1 MKMAGKTGTAQV
13 INYDRAGTRKA
24 TQWEN
29 KHHGLFVCYAPVD
42 NPRYAMAVI
51 VQHGI
56 AGGRFAAPK
65 AREIM
70 KVALLK
76 DPELQA
82 RIVAPPPP
90 EPVEAAETA
99 PPEVE
104 STEVAPE
111 STEYIPPVP

>member
-1 MKMAGKTGTAQV
+1 
-13 INYDRAGTRKA
+13 
-24 TQWEN
+24 
-29 KHHGLFVCYAPVD
+29 
-42 NPRYAMAVI
+42 
-51 VQHGI
+51 
-56 AGGRFAAPK
+56 
-65 AREIM
+65 M

-111 STEYIPPVP
+111 SNEYIPPVP